1 MDNYRQAKFEEIEDT
16 FWEFGTSLSREK
28 IKEIG
33 EWYILE
39 IKKLKKKKKEA
50 ENAIEELIITQGLF
64 KDINED
70 KKEQERK
77 NNFIIL
83 YQIAVNKRLHE
94 IFITDITAACND
106 IIFKENYEWNNFL
119 NGVTALAEKWDDW
132 VC

>member
-16 FWEFGTSLSREK
+16 FWEFGASLSREK